1 MSCEHVPKLF
11 PDQRII
17 RPRLHS
23 GAVQPRQQAANH
35 LDDLPSCHGRWTKIP
50 RLFPLIF
57 LRDHITTKGDVST
70 VDTRF
75 AASNIILLV
84 NREKIGS
91 CQSAVNHLSLTPS
104 APPGDANGERHVC
117 ANTGQALR
125 RTGGQKVGVS
135 SSSTD
140 DEDRGAIT
148 AEGAWLAHRRPSDPA
163 SEIDCN

>member
-35 LDDLPSCHGRWTKIP
+35 LDDLPSCHGRRTKIP

-57 LRDHITTKGDVST
+57 LRYHIITKGDVST

-91 CQSAVNHLSLTPS
+91 CACCDLTAVNHLSLTPP

-125 RTGGQKVGVS
+125 RTGGQK
-135 SSSTD
+135 
-140 DEDRGAIT
+140 I
-148 AEGAWLAHRRPSDPA
+148 
-163 SEIDCN
+163 